1 MPSKHCWYSEIHENL
16 FQKINKWFI
25 DVFYCFSHVF
35 AVAKDSN
42 NPVFLKLV
50 LHGLAADWKVDK
62 SLLVANLISSP
73 EITNHLGPSTSDT
86 PENSEDDVIS
96 HVHQREIPFQ
106 RTPSP
111 KPSLDLCYVSADS
124 ISTCSA
130 GEYFALF
137 VCSVCQKDT
146 FGTDRH

>member
-1 MPSKHCWYSEIHENL
+1 M
-16 FQKINKWFI
+16 
-25 DVFYCFSHVF
+25 F

-62 SLLVANLISSP
+62 SLLVANLVSSSP
-73 EITNHLGPSTSDT
+73 EITIHLGPSTSDT
-86 PENSEDDVIS
+86 PQNSEEDAIS
-96 HVHQREIPFQ
+96 HVHGQEIPFQ

-130 GEYFALF
+130 GEYLLCLSALC
-137 VCSVCQKDT
+137 VRQTDT
-146 FGTDRH
+146 FGTDQH

>member
-1 MPSKHCWYSEIHENL
+1 M
-16 FQKINKWFI
+16 
-25 DVFYCFSHVF
+25 
-35 AVAKDSN
+35 
-42 NPVFLKLV
+42 FLKLV
-50 LHGLAADWKVDK
+50 LHGLAADWRVDK

-86 PENSEDDVIS
+86 PQNSEDDVIS

-130 GEYFALF
+130 GEYLLCLSALC
-137 VCSVCQKDT
+137 VRKTPLGQTGIKQGCQKVLK
-146 FGTDRH
+146 

>member
-1 MPSKHCWYSEIHENL
+1 M
-16 FQKINKWFI
+16 
-25 DVFYCFSHVF
+25 
-35 AVAKDSN
+35 
-42 NPVFLKLV
+42 FLKLV

-86 PENSEDDVIS
+86 PQNSEDDVIS

-111 KPSLDLCYVSADS
+111 KPSLDLCYLSADS

-137 VCSVCQKDT
+137 VCSVCQTDT

>member
-1 MPSKHCWYSEIHENL
+1 M
-16 FQKINKWFI
+16 
-25 DVFYCFSHVF
+25 F

-62 SLLVANLISSP
+62 SLLVANLVSSSP
-73 EITNHLGPSTSDT
+73 EITIHLGPSTSDT
-86 PENSEDDVIS
+86 PQNSEEDVIS
-96 HVHQREIPFQ
+96 HVHGREIPFQ

-130 GEYFALF
+130 GEYLLYLSALC
-137 VCSVCQKDT
+137 VTQTDT
-146 FGTDRH
+146 FGSDEH

>member
-1 MPSKHCWYSEIHENL
+1 M
-16 FQKINKWFI
+16 
-25 DVFYCFSHVF
+25 F

-62 SLLVANLISSP
+62 SLLVANLVSSP
-73 EITNHLGPSTSDT
+73 EITNHLGPSTPNT
-86 PENSEDDVIS
+86 PQNSEEDAIS
-96 HVHQREIPFQ
+96 HVHEREIPFQ

-130 GEYFALF
+130 GEYFALC
-137 VCSVCQKDT
+137 VRQTPLGKTGIKQGCQKVLK
-146 FGTDRH
+146 